1 MQVIILAGGLGT
13 RMSEET
19 DFIPKPMSKIGKK
32 PILWHLLKY
41 YNHFG
46 FKDFVICSGY
56 KSKIIKSY
64 FNNEDN
70 FLNSINV
77 KVVFTGKHSNTGERI
92 KRVQRLIKNDFML
105 TYGDGISN
113 VNITSLLKKH
123 KNKNF
128 LVTLTA
134 VKPEPRFGKLT
145 LKGNKVLN
153 FSEKKNNKNDWI
165 NGGFMV
171 CNKKIFS
178 FIKKKNSVF
187 ESDILDAL
195 AKKGKLQAYKHK
207 GFWQPVDTLKEKR
220 YLNIIWLKKKAPW
233 KIWKN

>member
-105 TYGDGISN
+105 TYGDAVSDIN
-113 VNITSLLKKH
+113 LNDLKKFH
-123 KNKNF
+123 KKHNK
-128 LVTLTA
+128 TLT
-134 VKPEPRFGKLT
+134 VTGVRPPGRFGE
-145 LKGNKVLN
+145 LKSDGELVVGFN
-153 FSEKKNNKNDWI
+153 EKPQASSGRVS
-165 NGGFMV
+165 GGFFV
-171 CNKKIFS
+171 A
-178 FIKKKNSVF
+178 KKK
-187 ESDILDAL
+187 
-195 AKKGKLQAYKHK
+195 
-207 GFWQPVDTLKEKR
+207 
-220 YLNIIWLKKKAPW
+220 YLII
-233 KIWKN
+233 